1 MKKLNLDEFK
11 ENVNYFRGN
20 LRAIFKLINSL
31 HLKILAVFSDIILYE
46 KEMTYTDET
55 LQEFF
60 VVVSKIFVGIRSFYR
75 YESHQ
80 EHILKDFIEK
90 KNYEI
95 EIHETITRI
104 ICNLTV
110 NKQISSLFWEEKIII
125 DDLINYLTRIS
136 NNKNDFIK
144 NTIQRERKNKNVEEI
159 KKIILS
165 ICENTLNILYN
176 LMNGIKKSERPEGFV
191 TFIENVI
198 LP

>member
-1 MKKLNLDEFK
+1 
-11 ENVNYFRGN
+11 
-20 LRAIFKLINSL
+20 
-31 HLKILAVFSDIILYE
+31 
-46 KEMTYTDET
+46 MTYTDET

-176 LMNGIKKSERPEGFV
+176 LMNGIKKSDRPEGFV